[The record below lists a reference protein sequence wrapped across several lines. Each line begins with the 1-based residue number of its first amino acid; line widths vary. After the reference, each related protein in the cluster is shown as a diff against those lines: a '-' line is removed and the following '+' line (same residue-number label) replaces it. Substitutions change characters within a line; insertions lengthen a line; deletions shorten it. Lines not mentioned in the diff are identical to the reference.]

1 MRIVCG
7 RFLEK
12 RQVCVEFGLWG
23 WGMDGGSLPGKYEL
37 RTICGTL
44 SIER

>member
-7 RFLEK
+7 IILEK
-12 RQVCVEFGLWG
+12 RQVCVEFG
-23 WGMDGGSLPGKYEL
+23 WGMDGGFLPGKYEL